1 MRYERQMEDG
11 LQKMVTETYVVDAFT
26 FGEAEEA
33 ITKEMTAFVSGEFNV
48 KNITPANYGEI
59 FFSDNANDDKWYK
72 AKLTFIT
79 IDEKTSKEKRT
90 NTNYL
95 VQAGSFNAAVKN
107 VEQVMGTTM
116 VDYVIANMSETKSWM
131 CTSIM
136 LRQRMRRSTT
146 SPSMRLPRMPRTR
159 RSKTNTG
166 GQKNEHI
173 E

>member
-1 MRYERQMEDG
+1 
-11 LQKMVTETYVVDAFT
+11 
-26 FGEAEEA
+26 
-33 ITKEMTAFVSGEFNV
+33 MTAFVSGEFNV

-116 VDYVIANMSETKSWM
+116 IDYVIANMAETK
-131 CTSIM
+131 IM
-136 LRQRMRRSTT
+136 DVYEHQA
-146 SPSMRLPRMPRTR
+146 
-159 RSKTNTG
+159 KTKKEEVNDKPEYEAAEDA
-166 GQKNEHI
+166 KNE
-173 E
+173 EK

>member
-1 MRYERQMEDG
+1 M
-11 LQKMVTETYVVDAFT
+11 
-26 FGEAEEA
+26 
-33 ITKEMTAFVSGEFNV
+33 SNV

-79 IDEKTSKEKRT
+79 VDEKTAKEKRT

-116 VDYVIANMSETKSWM
+116 IDYVIANMAETK
-131 CTSIM
+131 IM
-136 LRQRMRRSTT
+136 DVYEHQA
-146 SPSMRLPRMPRTR
+146 
-159 RSKTNTG
+159 KTKKEEVNDKPEYEAAEDA
-166 GQKNEHI
+166 KNE
-173 E
+173 EK

>member
-11 LQKMVTETYVVDAFT
+11 IQKMVTETYVVDAFT

-79 IDEKTSKEKRT
+79 IDEKTGKEKRT

-116 VDYVIANMSETKSWM
+116 VDYVIANIAETK
-131 CTSIM
+131 IM
-136 LRQRMRRSTT
+136 VVYEHQA
-146 SPSMRLPRMPRTR
+146 
-159 RSKTNTG
+159 KTKKEEVNDKPEYEVAEDT
-166 GQKNEHI
+166 KNE
-173 E
+173 EK

>member
-11 LQKMVTETYVVDAFT
+11 MQKMVTETYVVDAFT

-33 ITKEMTAFVSGEFNV
+33 ITKEMAAFVSGEFNV

-116 VDYVIANMSETKSWM
+116 IDYVIANMAETK
-131 CTSIM
+131 IM
-136 LRQRMRRSTT
+136 DVYEHQA
-146 SPSMRLPRMPRTR
+146 
-159 RSKTNTG
+159 KTKKEEVNDKPEYEAAEDA
-166 GQKNEHI
+166 KNE
-173 E
+173 EK

>member
-11 LQKMVTETYVVDAFT
+11 MQKMVTETYVVDAFT

-33 ITKEMTAFVSGEFNV
+33 ITKEMAAFVSGEFNV

-79 IDEKTSKEKRT
+79 VDEKTAKEKRT

-116 VDYVIANMSETKSWM
+116 IDYVIANMAETK
-131 CTSIM
+131 IM
-136 LRQRMRRSTT
+136 DVCEHQA
-146 SPSMRLPRMPRTR
+146 
-159 RSKTNTG
+159 KTKKEEVNDKPEYEAAEDA
-166 GQKNEHI
+166 KNE
-173 E
+173 EK

>member
-11 LQKMVTETYVVDAFT
+11 MQKMVTETYVVDAFT

-72 AKLTFIT
+72 AKLTFLT
-79 IDEKTSKEKRT
+79 VDEKTAKEKRT

-116 VDYVIANMSETKSWM
+116 IDYVIANMAETK
-131 CTSIM
+131 IM
-136 LRQRMRRSTT
+136 DVYEHQA
-146 SPSMRLPRMPRTR
+146 
-159 RSKTNTG
+159 KTKKEEVNDKPEYEAAEDA
-166 GQKNEHI
+166 KNE
-173 E
+173 EK

>member
-11 LQKMVTETYVVDAFT
+11 IQKMVTETYVVDAFT

-79 IDEKTSKEKRT
+79 RDEKTGKDKRS

-116 VDYVIANMSETKSWM
+116 VDYVIANIAETK
-131 CTSIM
+131 IM
-136 LRQRMRRSTT
+136 DVYEHQA
-146 SPSMRLPRMPRTR
+146 
-159 RSKTNTG
+159 KTKKEEVNDKPEYEATEDA
-166 GQKNEHI
+166 KNE
-173 E
+173 EK

>member
-79 IDEKTSKEKRT
+79 IDEKTGKEKRT

-116 VDYVIANMSETKSWM
+116 VDYVIANIAETK
-131 CTSIM
+131 IM
-136 LRQRMRRSTT
+136 DVYEHQA
-146 SPSMRLPRMPRTR
+146 
-159 RSKTNTG
+159 KTKKEEVNDKPEYEAAEDA
-166 GQKNEHI
+166 KNE
-173 E
+173 EK

>member
-11 LQKMVTETYVVDAFT
+11 IQKMVTETYVVDAFT

-79 IDEKTSKEKRT
+79 IDEKTGKEKRT

-116 VDYVIANMSETKSWM
+116 VDYVIANRAETK
-131 CTSIM
+131 IM
-136 LRQRMRRSTT
+136 DVYEHQA
-146 SPSMRLPRMPRTR
+146 
-159 RSKTNTG
+159 KTKKEEVNDKPEYEAAEDA
-166 GQKNEHI
+166 KNE
-173 E
+173 EK

>member
-11 LQKMVTETYVVDAFT
+11 IQKMVTETYVVDAFT

-79 IDEKTSKEKRT
+79 RDEKTGKDKRS

-116 VDYVIANMSETKSWM
+116 VDYVIANIAETK
-131 CTSIM
+131 IM
-136 LRQRMRRSTT
+136 DVYEHQA
-146 SPSMRLPRMPRTR
+146 
-159 RSKTNTG
+159 KTKKEEVNDKPEYEVAEDT
-166 GQKNEHI
+166 KNE
-173 E
+173 ER

>member
-79 IDEKTSKEKRT
+79 RDEKTGKDKRS

-116 VDYVIANMSETKSWM
+116 VDYVIANIAETK
-131 CTSIM
+131 IM
-136 LRQRMRRSTT
+136 DVYEHQA
-146 SPSMRLPRMPRTR
+146 
-159 RSKTNTG
+159 KTKKEEVNDKPEYEAAEDA
-166 GQKNEHI
+166 KNE
-173 E
+173 EK

>member
-1 MRYERQMEDG
+1 MRTRTANWFETAVRYERQMEDG

-59 FFSDNANDDKWYK
+59 FFSDNAND
-72 AKLTFIT
+72 
-79 IDEKTSKEKRT
+79 EKTGKEKRT

-116 VDYVIANMSETKSWM
+116 VDYVIANMSETK
-131 CTSIM
+131 IM
-136 LRQRMRRSTT
+136 DVYEHHA
-146 SPSMRLPRMPRTR
+146 
-159 RSKTNTG
+159 KTKKEEVNDKPEYEAAEDA
-166 GQKNEHI
+166 KNE
-173 E
+173 EK

>member
-11 LQKMVTETYVVDAFT
+11 IQKMVTETYVVDAFT

-79 IDEKTSKEKRT
+79 RDEKTGKDKRS

-116 VDYVIANMSETKSWM
+116 VDYVIANIAETK
-131 CTSIM
+131 IM
-136 LRQRMRRSTT
+136 DVYEHQA
-146 SPSMRLPRMPRTR
+146 
-159 RSKTNTG
+159 KTKKEEVNDKPEYEASEDA
-166 GQKNEHI
+166 KNE
-173 E
+173 EK

>member
-1 MRYERQMEDG
+1 MRTRTANWFETAVRYERQMVDG
-11 LQKMVTETYVVDAFT
+11 IQKMVTETYVVDAFT

-79 IDEKTSKEKRT
+79 RDEKTGKDKRS

-116 VDYVIANMSETKSWM
+116 VDYVIANIAETK
-131 CTSIM
+131 IM
-136 LRQRMRRSTT
+136 DVYEHQA
-146 SPSMRLPRMPRTR
+146 
-159 RSKTNTG
+159 KTKKEEVNDKPEYEAAEDA
-166 GQKNEHI
+166 KNE
-173 E
+173 EK

>member
-11 LQKMVTETYVVDAFT
+11 IQKMVSETYVVDAFT

-79 IDEKTSKEKRT
+79 IDEKTGKEKRT

-116 VDYVIANMSETKSWM
+116 VDYVIANIAETK
-131 CTSIM
+131 IM
-136 LRQRMRRSTT
+136 DVYEHQA
-146 SPSMRLPRMPRTR
+146 
-159 RSKTNTG
+159 KTKKEEVNDKPEYEAAEDA
-166 GQKNEHI
+166 KNE
-173 E
+173 EK

>member
-11 LQKMVTETYVVDAFT
+11 MQKMVTETYVVDAFT

-33 ITKEMTAFVSGEFNV
+33 ITKEMAAFVSGEFNV
-48 KNITPANYGEI
+48 KNITPANNGEI

-72 AKLTFIT
+72 AKLTFLT
-79 IDEKTSKEKRT
+79 VDEKTAKEKRT

-116 VDYVIANMSETKSWM
+116 IDYVIANMAETK
-131 CTSIM
+131 IM
-136 LRQRMRRSTT
+136 DVYEHQA
-146 SPSMRLPRMPRTR
+146 
-159 RSKTNTG
+159 KTKKEEVNDKPEYEAAEDA
-166 GQKNEHI
+166 KNE
-173 E
+173 EK

>member
-11 LQKMVTETYVVDAFT
+11 IQKMVTETYVVDAFT

-79 IDEKTSKEKRT
+79 RDEKTGKDKRS

-116 VDYVIANMSETKSWM
+116 VDYVIANIAETK
-131 CTSIM
+131 IM
-136 LRQRMRRSTT
+136 DVYEHQA
-146 SPSMRLPRMPRTR
+146 
-159 RSKTNTG
+159 KTKKEEVNDKPEYEAAEEA
-166 GQKNEHI
+166 KNE
-173 E
+173 EK

>member
-1 MRYERQMEDG
+1 MRTRTANWFETAVRYERQMEDG
-11 LQKMVTETYVVDAFT
+11 IQKMVTETYVVDAFT

-79 IDEKTSKEKRT
+79 RDEKTGKDKRS

-116 VDYVIANMSETKSWM
+116 RSEEH
-131 CTSIM
+131 TSELQSRI
-136 LRQRMRRSTT
+136 
-146 SPSMRLPRMPRTR
+146 
-159 RSKTNTG
+159 
-166 GQKNEHI
+166 
-173 E
+173 

>member
-11 LQKMVTETYVVDAFT
+11 IQKMVTETYVVDAFT

-79 IDEKTSKEKRT
+79 RDEKTGKDKRS

-116 VDYVIANMSETKSWM
+116 VDYVIANIAETK
-131 CTSIM
+131 IM
-136 LRQRMRRSTT
+136 DVYEHQA
-146 SPSMRLPRMPRTR
+146 
-159 RSKTNTG
+159 KTKKDEVNDKPEYEAAEDA
-166 GQKNEHI
+166 KNE
-173 E
+173 EK

>member
-79 IDEKTSKEKRT
+79 IDEKTGKEKRT

-116 VDYVIANMSETKSWM
+116 VDYVIANMSETK
-131 CTSIM
+131 IM
-136 LRQRMRRSTT
+136 DVYEHQA
-146 SPSMRLPRMPRTR
+146 
-159 RSKTNTG
+159 KTKKEEVNDKPEYEAAEDA
-166 GQKNEHI
+166 KNE
-173 E
+173 EK

>member
-11 LQKMVTETYVVDAFT
+11 IQKMVTETYVVDAFT

-79 IDEKTSKEKRT
+79 RDEKTGKDKRS

-116 VDYVIANMSETKSWM
+116 VDYVIANIAETK
-131 CTSIM
+131 IM
-136 LRQRMRRSTT
+136 DVYEHQA
-146 SPSMRLPRMPRTR
+146 
-159 RSKTNTG
+159 KTMKEEVNDKPEYEAAEDA
-166 GQKNEHI
+166 KNE
-173 E
+173 EK

>member
-1 MRYERQMEDG
+1 MRYERQMVDG
-11 LQKMVTETYVVDAFT
+11 IQKMVTETYVVDAFT

-79 IDEKTSKEKRT
+79 RDEKTGKDKRS

-116 VDYVIANMSETKSWM
+116 VDYVIANIAETK
-131 CTSIM
+131 IM
-136 LRQRMRRSTT
+136 DVYEHQA
-146 SPSMRLPRMPRTR
+146 
-159 RSKTNTG
+159 KTKKEEVNDKPEYEAAEDA
-166 GQKNEHI
+166 KNE
-173 E
+173 EK

>member
-79 IDEKTSKEKRT
+79 RDEKTGKDKRS

-116 VDYVIANMSETKSWM
+116 VDYVIANIAETK
-131 CTSIM
+131 IM
-136 LRQRMRRSTT
+136 DVYEHQA
-146 SPSMRLPRMPRTR
+146 
-159 RSKTNTG
+159 KTKKDEVNDKPEYEAAEDA
-166 GQKNEHI
+166 KNE
-173 E
+173 EK

>member
-11 LQKMVTETYVVDAFT
+11 MQKMVTETYVVDAFT

-33 ITKEMTAFVSGEFNV
+33 ITKEMAAFVSGEFNV

-79 IDEKTSKEKRT
+79 VDEKTAKEKRT

-116 VDYVIANMSETKSWM
+116 IDYVIANMAETK
-131 CTSIM
+131 IM
-136 LRQRMRRSTT
+136 DVYEHQA
-146 SPSMRLPRMPRTR
+146 
-159 RSKTNTG
+159 KTKKEEVNDKPEYEAAEDA
-166 GQKNEHI
+166 KNE
-173 E
+173 EK

>member
-11 LQKMVTETYVVDAFT
+11 IQKMVTETYVVDAFT

-79 IDEKTSKEKRT
+79 RDEKTGKDKRS
-90 NTNYL
+90 NNNYL

-116 VDYVIANMSETKSWM
+116 VDYVIANIAETK
-131 CTSIM
+131 IM
-136 LRQRMRRSTT
+136 DVYEHQA
-146 SPSMRLPRMPRTR
+146 
-159 RSKTNTG
+159 KTKKEEVNDKPEYEAAEDA
-166 GQKNEHI
+166 KNE
-173 E
+173 EK

>member
-11 LQKMVTETYVVDAFT
+11 IQKMVTETYVVDAFT

-79 IDEKTSKEKRT
+79 RDEKTGKDKRI

-116 VDYVIANMSETKSWM
+116 VDYVIANIAETK
-131 CTSIM
+131 IM
-136 LRQRMRRSTT
+136 DVYEHQA
-146 SPSMRLPRMPRTR
+146 
-159 RSKTNTG
+159 KTKKEEVNDKPEYEAAEDA
-166 GQKNEHI
+166 KNE
-173 E
+173 EK

>member
-79 IDEKTSKEKRT
+79 IDEKTGKEKRT

-116 VDYVIANMSETKSWM
+116 IDYVIANMAETK
-131 CTSIM
+131 IM
-136 LRQRMRRSTT
+136 DVYEHQA
-146 SPSMRLPRMPRTR
+146 
-159 RSKTNTG
+159 KTKKEEVNDKPEYEAAEDA
-166 GQKNEHI
+166 KNE
-173 E
+173 EK

>member
-11 LQKMVTETYVVDAFT
+11 IQKMVTETYVVDAFT

-79 IDEKTSKEKRT
+79 RDEKTGKDKRS

-116 VDYVIANMSETKSWM
+116 VDYVIANMSETK
-131 CTSIM
+131 IM
-136 LRQRMRRSTT
+136 DVYEHQA
-146 SPSMRLPRMPRTR
+146 
-159 RSKTNTG
+159 KTKKEEVNDKPEYEAAEDA
-166 GQKNEHI
+166 KNE
-173 E
+173 EK

>member
-11 LQKMVTETYVVDAFT
+11 IQKMVTETYVVDAFT

-59 FFSDNANDDKWYK
+59 FFSDNASDDKWYK

-79 IDEKTSKEKRT
+79 RDEKTGKDKRS

-116 VDYVIANMSETKSWM
+116 VDYVIANIAETK
-131 CTSIM
+131 IM
-136 LRQRMRRSTT
+136 DVYEHQA
-146 SPSMRLPRMPRTR
+146 
-159 RSKTNTG
+159 KTKKEEVNDKPEYEAAEDA
-166 GQKNEHI
+166 KNE
-173 E
+173 EK

>member
-11 LQKMVTETYVVDAFT
+11 IQKMVTETYVVDAFT

-79 IDEKTSKEKRT
+79 IDEKTGKEKRT

-116 VDYVIANMSETKSWM
+116 VDYVIANIAETK
-131 CTSIM
+131 IM
-136 LRQRMRRSTT
+136 DVYEHQA
-146 SPSMRLPRMPRTR
+146 
-159 RSKTNTG
+159 KTKKEEVNDKPEYEAAEDT
-166 GQKNEHI
+166 KNE
-173 E
+173 EK

>member
-116 VDYVIANMSETKSWM
+116 IDYVIANMAETK
-131 CTSIM
+131 IM
-136 LRQRMRRSTT
+136 DVYEHQA
-146 SPSMRLPRMPRTR
+146 
-159 RSKTNTG
+159 KTKKEEVNDKPEYEAAEDA
-166 GQKNEHI
+166 KNE
-173 E
+173 EK

>member
-11 LQKMVTETYVVDAFT
+11 MQKMVTETYVVDAFT

-33 ITKEMTAFVSGEFNV
+33 ITKEMAAFVSGEFNV

-79 IDEKTSKEKRT
+79 VDEKTAKEKRT

-116 VDYVIANMSETKSWM
+116 VDYVIANMAETK
-131 CTSIM
+131 IM
-136 LRQRMRRSTT
+136 DVYEHQA
-146 SPSMRLPRMPRTR
+146 
-159 RSKTNTG
+159 KTKKEEVNDKPEYEAAEDA
-166 GQKNEHI
+166 KNE
-173 E
+173 EK

>member
-11 LQKMVTETYVVDAFT
+11 IQKMVTETYVVDAFT

-79 IDEKTSKEKRT
+79 RDEKTGKDKRS
-90 NTNYL
+90 NTNDL

-116 VDYVIANMSETKSWM
+116 VDYVIANIAETK
-131 CTSIM
+131 IM
-136 LRQRMRRSTT
+136 DVYEHQA
-146 SPSMRLPRMPRTR
+146 
-159 RSKTNTG
+159 KTKKEEVNDKPEYEAAEDA
-166 GQKNEHI
+166 KNE
-173 E
+173 EK

>member
-11 LQKMVTETYVVDAFT
+11 IQKMVTETYVVDAFT

-79 IDEKTSKEKRT
+79 IDEKTGKEKRT

-116 VDYVIANMSETKSWM
+116 VDYVIANMSETK
-131 CTSIM
+131 IM
-136 LRQRMRRSTT
+136 DVYEHQA
-146 SPSMRLPRMPRTR
+146 
-159 RSKTNTG
+159 KTKKEEVNDKPEYEAAEDA
-166 GQKNEHI
+166 KNE
-173 E
+173 EK

>member
-11 LQKMVTETYVVDAFT
+11 IQKMVTETYVVDAFT

-79 IDEKTSKEKRT
+79 RDEKTGKDQRS

-95 VQAGSFNAAVKN
+95 VQAGSFTAAVKN

-116 VDYVIANMSETKSWM
+116 VDYVIANIAETK
-131 CTSIM
+131 IM
-136 LRQRMRRSTT
+136 DVYEHQA
-146 SPSMRLPRMPRTR
+146 
-159 RSKTNTG
+159 KTKKEEVNDKPEYEAAEDA
-166 GQKNEHI
+166 KNE
-173 E
+173 EK

>member
-11 LQKMVTETYVVDAFT
+11 IQKMVTETYVVDAFT

-79 IDEKTSKEKRT
+79 RDEKTGKDKRS

-116 VDYVIANMSETKSWM
+116 VDYVIANIAETK
-131 CTSIM
+131 IM
-136 LRQRMRRSTT
+136 DVYEHQA
-146 SPSMRLPRMPRTR
+146 
-159 RSKTNTG
+159 KTKKEEVNDKPEYEAAEDA
-166 GQKNEHI
+166 KNEDK
-173 E
+173 